1 MNFLKKVI
9 LLLLITISFSC
20 QTTKKHTIIV
30 KDTTITDNHSNKVDT
45 KLK

>member
-1 MNFLKKVI
+1 MNIFKKIV

-20 QTTKKHTIIV
+20 QTTKKHTITV
-30 KDTTITDNHSNKVDT
+30 KDTTIIDNTNETNT